1 MGNPTSPPAA
11 GPPLE
16 PVGWG
21 AVVITPREIYDGL
34 VRVSAQ
40 LAAIQQQLVQHT
52 DEHERREE
60 EIERR
65 FREIVAVLQKYDER
79 ITAREKAAWPLPSI
93 GALTAVIAILIAIF
107 YHPK

>member
-1 MGNPTSPPAA
+1 MSQPQSPLAGS

-16 PVGWG
+16 PVGWA

-52 DEHERREE
+52 DEHERRDQS
-60 EIERR
+60 IDAR
-65 FREIVAVLQKYDER
+65 FQDHENR
-79 ITAREKAAWPLPSI
+79 IRARERAAWPLPSI
-93 GALTAVIAILIAIF
+93 AALTAVGAVVIAIF
-107 YHPK
+107 NH